1 MVDCSLKSTT
11 VLKRVCL
18 PSDVVGLGTDI
29 VFILNSFNPF
39 TSSAR
44 QRGVG
49 GVGGWTVVGG
59 KWVQYEQKG
68 ERGVVFTLSALS
80 FSPKPQH

>member
-29 VFILNSFNPF
+29 VFILNSFNPP
-39 TSSAR
+39 T
-44 QRGVG
+44 
-49 GVGGWTVVGG
+49 GGWGGTIVGG
-59 KWVQYEQKG
+59 KVGTVRAEGRAWGRVY
-68 ERGVVFTLSALS
+68 T
-80 FSPKPQH
+80 FSSVLLT

>member
-44 QRGVG
+44 QRGG
-49 GVGGWTVVGG
+49 GGGTIVGG